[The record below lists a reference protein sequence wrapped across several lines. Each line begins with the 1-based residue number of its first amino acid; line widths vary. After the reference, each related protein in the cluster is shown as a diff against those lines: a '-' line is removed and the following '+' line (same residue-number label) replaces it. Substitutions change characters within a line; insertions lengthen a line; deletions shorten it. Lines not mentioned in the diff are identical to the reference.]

1 MNPVTA
7 DRIAVIKAL
16 NATGLIV
23 DDTQP
28 EIIEPGTILF
38 DGTTYTYGSRFGTI
52 TATHTL
58 QVILDAHDAQTATL
72 AHDEAV
78 DAVFKTL
85 ADTGAGDLDTVS
97 ALYNLQDAHGALYPA
112 FTITIQSL
120 IDIGG

>member
-7 DRIAVIKAL
+7 DRNAVIKAL
-16 NATGLIV
+16 NNTGLIV

-38 DGTTYTYGSRFGTI
+38 DGTTYAYGSRFGTI

-58 QVILDAHDAQTATL
+58 QVVLEAYDAQTATR

-78 DAVFKTL
+78 NALYKAL

-112 FTITIQSL
+112 FTVTIQST
-120 IDIGG
+120 INIGG